1 MLFKNVNI
9 VCLIGEQVI
18 NNRSTFQ
25 DRAEPCIIVEISK
38 EEDLTSFTD
47 LLKEEFDRLIEL
59 NKVKYETLMVSY
71 ITDISNQKID
81 YARLGT
87 ILNNIKTKLPIFRQ
101 YIENLL
107 VYYKEVGPCTK
118 ENLRRLQEFGKQGTL
133 RRKIYLFGDVDNKS
147 RPIYPIQKSMLN
159 IWNTILLLNS
169 QPELNLNGDF
179 FTVASQS
186 TGLNKLLLETL
197 TRKTLIEKGDK
208 HLRDCLIRNPIDADS
223 IKDYLTTTYQTVF
236 QETTAKL
243 NNLSFK
249 FIPGTKQELA
259 NQEPLKSVENKFF
272 GQSMAISYQQQT
284 KDYSPETITEMGQT
298 TAIAIFSAVYQRSM
312 GKFSANRNGGIY
324 HLAKVF
330 DDFLTF
336 VEERKKVLST
346 VGDIE
351 ERIKGIY
358 EDRVA
363 FRQDLPKQSFWKSLF
378 NTNQTDLEAYL
389 FDYLRKHIYQQKAE
403 IIKVQIE
410 KKLLDR
416 LSEMIRENSDFL
428 EAYQTDKKNLI
439 AHYDKEISKYYTP
452 ARILTIVATHLDGI
466 VEGSMTRFEQEDM
479 SDLLQLYFPDT
490 MSEKLSVDAGKKL
503 EDIFANLIYQWALP
517 TDIGTLMDA
526 VSRIRN
532 DQEMK
537 TFSDELAK
545 ELLAKPIVNVRSNG
559 THFIE
564 GATSYLIGNP
574 NLYIYQTLAKT
585 IKNHY
590 MDENVD
596 DIVVLKIHSLE
607 IDNLQVLFHAK

>member
-81 YARLGT
+81 YAWLGT

-236 QETTAKL
+236 QETAAKL
-243 NNLSFK
+243 NHLSFK

-259 NQEPLKSVENKFF
+259 NQETLNSVENKFF

-284 KDYSPETITEMGQT
+284 KDYSPEAITEMAQT
-298 TAIAIFSAVYQRSM
+298 SATAIFSAVYQKSV
-312 GKFSANRNGGIY
+312 GKFSANSNGGLY

-330 DDFLTF
+330 ADFLTF

-346 VGDIE
+346 VSDIE
-351 ERIKGIY
+351 ERIDRIY

-363 FRQDLPKQSFWKSLF
+363 FRLDMPKQSFWKSLF

-503 EDIFANLIYQWALP
+503 EDIFANLIDQWALP

>member
-47 LLKEEFDRLIEL
+47 LLIEELDKLIEL
-59 NKVKYETLMVSY
+59 NKVHYETLMVSY

-81 YARLGT
+81 YAWLGT
-87 ILNNIKTKLPIFRQ
+87 ILDNIKTKLPIFRQ

-118 ENLRRLQEFGKQGTL
+118 ENLRRLREFGKQGTL

-169 QPELNLNGDF
+169 HPELNLNGDF

-197 TRKTLIEKGDK
+197 TRKTLLEKGDK
-208 HLRDCLIRNPIDADS
+208 HLKDCLIRNPIDADS

-243 NNLSFK
+243 NHLSFK
-249 FIPGTKQELA
+249 FIPGTKQKLA
-259 NQEPLKSVENKFF
+259 NQETLKSVENKFF

-284 KDYSPETITEMGQT
+284 KDYSPETITEMAQT
-298 TAIAIFSAVYQRSM
+298 SATAIFSAVYQRSM
-312 GKFSANRNGGIY
+312 DKFSANRNGGIY

-346 VGDIE
+346 VVDIE
-351 ERIKGIY
+351 ERIDRIY

-363 FRQDLPKQSFWKSLF
+363 FRQDLPKQSFWKSLI
-378 NTNQTDLEAYL
+378 NSNQTDLEAHL
-389 FDYLRKHIYQQKAE
+389 FEYLRKNIYQQKAE

-410 KKLLDR
+410 KELLDR
-416 LSEMIRENSDFL
+416 LSEMIKKSSGFL
-428 EAYQTDKKNLI
+428 EAYQAEMKTLI
-439 AHYDKEISKYYTP
+439 AYYNSEISKYYTP
-452 ARILTIVATHLDGI
+452 AKILKTVASHLDGI
-466 VEGSMTRFEQEDM
+466 IDGSMTRFEQEDM
-479 SDLLQLYFPDT
+479 SDLLQLYFPDK
-490 MSEKLSVDAGKKL
+490 MDVKPSIDAGKKL
-503 EDIFANLIYQWALP
+503 EAVFANLISQWALP
-517 TDIGTLMDA
+517 TDISKLMDA
-526 VSRIRN
+526 VSRMKS
-532 DQEMK
+532 DQDMR

-564 GATSYLIGNP
+564 GSTPYLIGNP
-574 NLYIYQTLAKT
+574 NLYIYQTLAQT

-596 DIVVLKIHSLE
+596 DIVVLKVHSLE
-607 IDNLQVLFHAK
+607 IEELQVLFHAK

>member
-25 DRAEPCIIVEISK
+25 DRAEPCIIVEIAK
-38 EEDLTSFTD
+38 DEDLISFTD
-47 LLKEEFDRLIEL
+47 LLEEELDKLIVQ
-59 NKVKYETLMVSY
+59 NKVHYETLMVSY

-81 YARLGT
+81 YAWLGT

-236 QETTAKL
+236 QETAAKL
-243 NNLSFK
+243 NHLSFK

-259 NQEPLKSVENKFF
+259 NQETLNSVENKFF

-284 KDYSPETITEMGQT
+284 KDYSPEAITEMAQT
-298 TAIAIFSAVYQRSM
+298 SATAIFSAVYQKSV
-312 GKFSANRNGGIY
+312 GKFSANSNGGLY

-330 DDFLTF
+330 ADFLTF

-346 VGDIE
+346 VSDIE
-351 ERIKGIY
+351 ERIDRIY

-363 FRQDLPKQSFWKSLF
+363 FRLDLPKQSFWKSLF

-503 EDIFANLIYQWALP
+503 EDIFANLIDQWALP

>member
-81 YARLGT
+81 YAWLGT

-236 QETTAKL
+236 QETAAKL
-243 NNLSFK
+243 NHLSFK

-259 NQEPLKSVENKFF
+259 NQETLNSVENKFF

-284 KDYSPETITEMGQT
+284 KDYSPEAITEMAQT
-298 TAIAIFSAVYQRSM
+298 SATAIFSAVYQKSV
-312 GKFSANRNGGIY
+312 GKFSANSNGGLY

-330 DDFLTF
+330 ADFLTF

-346 VGDIE
+346 VSDIE
-351 ERIKGIY
+351 ERIDRIY

-363 FRQDLPKQSFWKSLF
+363 FRLDLPKQSFWKSLF

-503 EDIFANLIYQWALP
+503 EDIFANLIDQWALP

>member
-81 YARLGT
+81 YAWLGT

-118 ENLRRLQEFGKQGTL
+118 ENLRRLREFGKQGTL

-236 QETTAKL
+236 QETAAKL
-243 NNLSFK
+243 NHLSFK

-259 NQEPLKSVENKFF
+259 NQETLNSVENKFF

-284 KDYSPETITEMGQT
+284 KDYSPEAITEMAQT
-298 TAIAIFSAVYQRSM
+298 SATAIFSAVYQKSV
-312 GKFSANRNGGIY
+312 GKFSANSNGGLY

-330 DDFLTF
+330 ADFLTF

-346 VGDIE
+346 VSDIE
-351 ERIKGIY
+351 ERIDRIY

-363 FRQDLPKQSFWKSLF
+363 FRLDMPKQSFWKSLF

-503 EDIFANLIYQWALP
+503 EDIFANLIDQWALP

>member
-81 YARLGT
+81 YAWLGT

-118 ENLRRLQEFGKQGTL
+118 ENLRRLREFGKQGTL

-236 QETTAKL
+236 QETAAKL
-243 NNLSFK
+243 NHLSFK

-259 NQEPLKSVENKFF
+259 NQETLNSVENKFF

-284 KDYSPETITEMGQT
+284 KDYSPEAITEMAQT
-298 TAIAIFSAVYQRSM
+298 SATAIFSAVYQKSV
-312 GKFSANRNGGIY
+312 GKFSANSNGGLY

-330 DDFLTF
+330 ADFLTF

-346 VGDIE
+346 VSDIE
-351 ERIKGIY
+351 ERIDRIY

-363 FRQDLPKQSFWKSLF
+363 FRLDLPKQSFWKSLF

-503 EDIFANLIYQWALP
+503 EDIFANLIDQWALP

>member
-25 DRAEPCIIVEISK
+25 DRAEPCIIVEIAK
-38 EEDLTSFTD
+38 DEDLISFTD
-47 LLKEEFDRLIEL
+47 LLEEELDKLIVQ
-59 NKVKYETLMVSY
+59 NKVHYETLMVSY

-81 YARLGT
+81 YTWLST
-87 ILNNIKTKLPIFRQ
+87 ILDNIKTKLPIFRQ

-118 ENLRRLQEFGKQGTL
+118 ENLRRLREFGKQGTL

-236 QETTAKL
+236 QETAAKL
-243 NNLSFK
+243 NHLSFK

-259 NQEPLKSVENKFF
+259 NQETLNSVENKFF

-284 KDYSPETITEMGQT
+284 KDYSPEAITEMAQT
-298 TAIAIFSAVYQRSM
+298 SATAIFSAVYQKSV
-312 GKFSANRNGGIY
+312 GKFSANSNGGLY

-330 DDFLTF
+330 ADFLTF

-346 VGDIE
+346 VSDIE
-351 ERIKGIY
+351 ERIDRIY

-363 FRQDLPKQSFWKSLF
+363 FRLDLPKQSFWKSLF

-503 EDIFANLIYQWALP
+503 EDIFANLIDQWALP

>member
-59 NKVKYETLMVSY
+59 NKVKYETLMISY

-81 YARLGT
+81 YAWLGT

-236 QETTAKL
+236 QETAAKL
-243 NNLSFK
+243 NHLSFK

-259 NQEPLKSVENKFF
+259 NQETLNSVENKFF

-284 KDYSPETITEMGQT
+284 KDYSPEAITEMAQT
-298 TAIAIFSAVYQRSM
+298 SATAIFSAVYQKSV
-312 GKFSANRNGGIY
+312 GKFSANSNGGLY

-330 DDFLTF
+330 ADFLTF

-346 VGDIE
+346 VSDIE
-351 ERIKGIY
+351 ERIDRIY

-363 FRQDLPKQSFWKSLF
+363 FRLDLPKQSFWKSLF

-503 EDIFANLIYQWALP
+503 EDIFANLIDQWALP

>member
-25 DRAEPCIIVEISK
+25 DRAEPCIIVEIAK
-38 EEDLTSFTD
+38 DEDLISFTD

-81 YARLGT
+81 YAWLGT

-236 QETTAKL
+236 QETAAKL
-243 NNLSFK
+243 NHLSFK

-259 NQEPLKSVENKFF
+259 NQETLNSVENKFF

-284 KDYSPETITEMGQT
+284 KDYSPEAITEMAQT
-298 TAIAIFSAVYQRSM
+298 SATAIFSAVYQKSV
-312 GKFSANRNGGIY
+312 GKFSANSNGGLY

-330 DDFLTF
+330 ADFLTF

-346 VGDIE
+346 VSDIE
-351 ERIKGIY
+351 ERIDRIY

-363 FRQDLPKQSFWKSLF
+363 FRLDLPKQSFWKSLF

-503 EDIFANLIYQWALP
+503 EDIFANLIDQWALP